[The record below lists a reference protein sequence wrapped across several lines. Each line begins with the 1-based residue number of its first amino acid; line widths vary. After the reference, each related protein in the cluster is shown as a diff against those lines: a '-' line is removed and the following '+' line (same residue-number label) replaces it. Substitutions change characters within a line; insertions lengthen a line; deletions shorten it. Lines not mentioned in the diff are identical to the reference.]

1 MSAHA
6 LTGNTSDRQPP
17 HRYLAIEGPIGVGKT
32 SLAQCLAQW
41 WSARLLLERATDNP
55 FLERFYGDMA
65 HYALPTQ
72 LHFMLQRAQQ
82 AREAAEALSNGTA
95 LVADFIPQKND
106 IFAGLTL
113 PDDEWQLYRTL
124 AAHVQA
130 AAFPPAASSYSAA
143 GLPSGSEAATFAA
156 PRGLP
161 SERGTSFGAPPNP
174 PIPQGDFLRG
184 GGLPFGRGTSFG
196 APMPDFV
203 VYLQASPRTLLARIE
218 KRARPSEG
226 IVTETYLRRLSDA
239 YDQFFHDYH
248 GSPVLTVN
256 TEQMNPLESSADF
269 ALVVER
275 IETMRGGNA
284 SLVKAQ

>member
-1 MSAHA
+1 MSAPA
-6 LTGNTSDRQPP
+6 RTGNASERQPP

-32 SLAQCLAQW
+32 SLAQRLAQR

-82 AREAAEALSNGTA
+82 AREAAEALSNGTT

-106 IFAGLTL
+106 IFARLTL
-113 PDDEWQLYRTL
+113 PDDEWRLYRTL

-130 AAFPPAASSYSAA
+130 AALPPAAASQLAA
-143 GLPSGSEAATFAA
+143 ELPSGSGAA
-156 PRGLP
+156 
-161 SERGTSFGAPPNP
+161 TSFGAPPNP
-174 PIPQGDFLRG
+174 PW
-184 GGLPFGRGTSFG
+184 GLPSGRGASFG
-196 APMPDFV
+196 APVPDFV
-203 VYLQASPRTLLARIE
+203 VYLHASPPTLLARIE

-226 IVTETYLRRLSDA
+226 IITETYLRRLSDA

-248 GSPVLTVN
+248 GSPVLAVD
-256 TEQMNPLESSADF
+256 TEHLNPLESAADF

-275 IETMRGGNA
+275 IETMRGGKA